1 MRIGLDLAPDAAHQH
16 VDAALER
23 AGISALGEVEQAV
36 ARQHPARP
44 FAEGLQQVELGA
56 GHRDERAGGI
66 AQFPQADVDPP
77 SEKGE
82 RGRTL
87 DGAGRARGSLAAQDR
102 LDPGEQFARIE
113 RLREIVVGAHFEPD
127 DTIHV
132 FAARGQHDDRRL
144 RRGANLAAQAEA
156 VLARQHHVEDEKID
170 PALGHCPLHFAA
182 VAGRGHVAGIGAQIF
197 RDQRPRFAIV
207 FDDEDMGGWLGH
219 ADLCR

>member
-1 MRIGLDLAPDAAHQH
+1 MTIEATTGAAICPLMRLRLRKPNTFMTRASMTRASCSVGRGRRYRFDPWREQVTAGTNRLDDRGVLRIGLDLAPDAAHQH

-102 LDPGEQFARIE
+102 LDPGEQFA
-113 RLREIVVGAHFEPD
+113 
-127 DTIHV
+127 
-132 FAARGQHDDRRL
+132 
-144 RRGANLAAQAEA
+144 
-156 VLARQHHVEDEKID
+156 
-170 PALGHCPLHFAA
+170 
-182 VAGRGHVAGIGAQIF
+182 
-197 RDQRPRFAIV
+197 
-207 FDDEDMGGWLGH
+207 
-219 ADLCR
+219 